1 MTKLHWLISIWQF
14 SWPQEDHK
22 ASSRRFMVL
31 NEVYGWMFILALP
44 FYSIRSH
51 CPADGSSDLETCL
64 SWSIWKRSTVS
75 VRIRDIDTVFY
86 IILLAS
92 NLHRR
97 MVLNVIALF
106 QLNWIK
112 WTILLLGMLRCWLC
126 VASTCVSKKI
136 IYVLF
141 VFQLHSFL
149 FLITYNIDIT
159 KWSTIVWS
167 PAIVPIT
174 YIQCEFQRMHSWAII
189 MLTLLRLSLNVMSC
203 YLALVFFYINRCMLL
218 LQVYPVF
225 Q

>member
-1 MTKLHWLISIWQF
+1 M
-14 SWPQEDHK
+14 
-22 ASSRRFMVL
+22 RFMAGCSFSLCHSIPLGHTVQQMAAVTWRR
-31 NEVYGWMFILALP
+31 VYRDQSGKEAHP
-44 FYSIRSH
+44 
-51 CPADGSSDLETCL
+51 C
-64 SWSIWKRSTVS
+64 TVS
-75 VRIRDIDTVFY
+75 VRIRDIRDY

-167 PAIVPIT
+167 PVIVPIT